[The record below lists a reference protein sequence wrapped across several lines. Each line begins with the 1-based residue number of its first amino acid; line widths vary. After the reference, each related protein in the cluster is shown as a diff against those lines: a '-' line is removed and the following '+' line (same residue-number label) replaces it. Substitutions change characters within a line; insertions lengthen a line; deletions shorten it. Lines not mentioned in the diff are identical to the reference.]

1 MIADQRKK
9 AAEAS
14 PFQLVKLLSWSF
26 FVLILGFN
34 LILSIFLA
42 DYAKRTLLEKQ
53 EEFALLLAENLNHQ
67 IFQRF
72 TLPTL
77 IGFGRIQLRQKAQYE
92 RLDKT
97 VKSTIHSFHVL
108 EVRIYDFEQ
117 TVSYS
122 TNPALVGEDGLAGHA
137 VKTALVSGQ
146 HSFEVINFYPTY
158 RAFLRPEL
166 DQGSVVM
173 RTVYT
178 LRAERRL
185 DAPERAGPIIG
196 VLEFTQDITDV
207 YSTVINFQRII
218 ILASLVSSL
227 GLFFMLLLMIRRAD
241 RLAAQRAR
249 EKELLERD
257 LHQSEKM
264 ASMGRMVAG
273 IAHEIRNPLG
283 IIRSSSELLLGK
295 FRRDDPKGANTRILQ
310 AIFDESKRLSRTVN
324 DFLDYARP
332 KPPRLEEVDVAQIL
346 DQVATFMESKLQQQG
361 VELVRDYAPGSLVQG
376 DRDLLYRA
384 FYNLVANA
392 LAAMNGPG
400 RIRLAVDAS
409 DRHVVVNIEDT
420 GPGFAPEA
428 MEKLR
433 DPFFTTKDTG
443 TGLGLTIADTI
454 LQGHGAQMHLG
465 NNPEQG
471 ARVEIVFP
479 AQAKR

>member
-1 MIADQRKK
+1 MTSDLHKPAHRG
-9 AAEAS
+9 S

-26 FVLILGFN
+26 FVLILGIN
-34 LILSIFLA
+34 LMLSIFLA

-77 IGFGRIQLRQKAQYE
+77 IGFGRIQLRQPAQYD
-92 RLDKT
+92 RLDKV
-97 VKSTIHSFHVL
+97 VKSTIHSFHVN

-117 TVSYS
+117 RVSYS
-122 TNPALVGEDGLAGHA
+122 TDQELVGRPGLGGHA
-137 VKTALVSGQ
+137 VQAALDTGK
-146 HSFEVINFYPTY
+146 HSFEIINLYPTY

-166 DQGSVVM
+166 DQDSVIM

-178 LRAERRL
+178 LRADRRL
-185 DAPERAGPIIG
+185 DALDRSGPIIG
-196 VLEFTQDITDV
+196 VLEFNQDITDV

-218 ILASLVSSL
+218 VLASLLSSL
-227 GLFFMLLLMIRRAD
+227 GLFFLLLLMIRRAD
-241 RLAAQRAR
+241 RITSQRAR
-249 EKELLERD
+249 EKEILERD

-264 ASMGRMVAG
+264 ASMGRMVSG

-295 FRRDDPKGANTRILQ
+295 FRRDEPKGSTTRILQ

-324 DFLDYARP
+324 DFLDYSRP
-332 KPPRLEEVDVAQIL
+332 RTPKLEPVDVAQVM
-346 DQVATFMESKLQQQG
+346 DQVALFFESKLQQQQ
-361 VELVRDYAPGSLVQG
+361 VAFIKNYPPSAMVRG

-384 FYNLVANA
+384 LYNLVANA
-392 LAAMNGPG
+392 LEGLEGPG
-400 RIRLAVDAS
+400 RIRAS
-409 DRHVVVNIEDT
+409 MAINEKHLTINIEDN
-420 GPGFAPEA
+420 GPGFAQDALER
-428 MEKLR
+428 LR

-443 TGLGLTIADTI
+443 TGLGLTIVDTI

-465 NNPEQG
+465 NNPEGG

-479 AQAKR
+479 AAVSR